1 MQIQFLGFQP
11 KERGR
16 DYNYLVIDKQSVDR
30 QFTFSVSN
38 RALAERRV
46 RYQDVAGI
54 CYQKLQKALE
64 LETTEQPLPR
74 RSIISD
80 RELDEYREKHN
91 PAKKQVQWGHRS
103 PKNRPPTP
111 GFPSS
116 AGRTGAV

>member
-1 MQIQFLGFQP
+1 MQIQYLGFRS

-16 DYNYLVIDKQSVDR
+16 DYSYLVIDKKSADR
-30 QFTFSVSN
+30 EFTFSVSN

-64 LETTEQPLPR
+64 LETVEQPLPR

-80 RELDEYREKHN
+80 QELNEYQERNN
-91 PAKKQVQWGHRS
+91 PARRRIG
-103 PKNRPPTP
+103 
-111 GFPSS
+111 
-116 AGRTGAV
+116 

>member
-16 DYNYLVIDKQSVDR
+16 DYNYLVIDKQSADR

-46 RYQDVAGI
+46 RYQDVAGM
-54 CYQKLQKALE
+54 CYQKLLRALE
-64 LETTEQPLPR
+64 SETTEQPLPR
-74 RSIISD
+74 RSILSD

-91 PAKKQVQWGHRS
+91 PAKKQIQWGHRS
-103 PKNRPPTP
+103 PKNRPPNTAFQIQRGKP
-111 GFPSS
+111 
-116 AGRTGAV
+116 V